1 MRKDDLIKFIKFSIV
16 GVSNTL
22 VSLVLFYILFEFLG
36 VYYIIAST
44 LGYIVGLINSY
55 FWNLRWTFRH
65 RHSSGV
71 LVKFIIVNVI
81 ALSLKLTIIS
91 ILVESF
97 LMPELFAEIIAMGFA
112 IVVNFGGNRFWTFS
126 KNN

>member
-1 MRKDDLIKFIKFSIV
+1 MWKDDLIKFIKFSIV

>member
-65 RHSSGV
+65 RHS
-71 LVKFIIVNVI
+71 
-81 ALSLKLTIIS
+81 A
-91 ILVESF
+91 
-97 LMPELFAEIIAMGFA
+97 
-112 IVVNFGGNRFWTFS
+112 
-126 KNN
+126 

>member
-1 MRKDDLIKFIKFSIV
+1 MWKDDLIKFIKFSIV

-65 RHSSGV
+65 RHSAGV